1 MAQRILIADRG
12 VAAGALATRLSALG
26 FETVAVFDPPDAKA
40 PDVRLASRAIEIKF
54 GELNDPQVLVQAARQ
69 AEADAIHPGCGE
81 LGRSAKLARLCAS
94 AGIQF
99 LGVAAPQLELLQS
112 AHDMDHIAA
121 GMRIPL
127 LGDRAKPPRN
137 VLAMDVL
144 VIGNGHGSAIAAAD
158 FSSPAIRSASGAF
171 LETPIG
177 EVPLGKRLAM
187 RFHAGRLARA
197 ICLRSAATVRFWYD
211 PEKEKFWLREIDAG
225 LSPAWFLAERLS
237 GADLVSMLLTNQY
250 ELHEDLAAP
259 VSADGCLVRLLA
271 ADPGKDFAPTSGRI
285 TSFEIP
291 EEAIIASAVER
302 GLDLPPRD
310 PSHPDELAWLATVGG
325 VRARARAAMHDVLKT
340 VQIHGLET
348 NLMEARRLTVSQPG
362 IRPPAPQPSPA
373 IDVVAPGMQTTVQ
386 DYPGRIGLWDV
397 GVPPSGP
404 MDALAFRLANRIV
417 GNPESAAAL
426 EITLSGPTL
435 KFRTATVVAVCGAD
449 MQPELDGTPLPY
461 GQPVEVPAG
470 ATLRF
475 ASASGPGMR
484 AYFAVR
490 GGIDAPVYLGSKSTF
505 FLGKF
510 GGPFGRA
517 LAKGDVLRIAASDPE
532 EAPRPAAPATVPT
545 LGSEWRIGVLYGPHG
560 APDYFTDN
568 DIETFFNT
576 AWTVHHNSDRTGV
589 RLIGPKP
596 EWARKDGGEA
606 GLHPS
611 NIHDNAYAIGTVDFT
626 GDMPVILGP
635 DGPSCGGFVCPATII
650 HAELWKLGQL
660 RPGDHVSFVP
670 LTLEDSELYT
680 AQVEESLRSL
690 TTPLPTLPKPTR
702 EPAVLMEQKQPAPA
716 LVCRADGDRN
726 LLVEYGPNVLDLK
739 LRVRAHALLQAI
751 RDSQLP
757 GLLDLTPGIR
767 SLQVHY
773 DSAKLSRQELLDTI
787 AAANHEIEDLED
799 TTIPSRIVHLPISW
813 DDPSTQLAIQRYMQS
828 VNPDAPWCP
837 SNIEFIRRI
846 NGLDS
851 VDDVYRIFFDAS
863 YLVMGLG
870 DVYLGAPVAT
880 PVDPRHRLVTTKYN
894 PARTW
899 TPENAVGIGGAY
911 LCVYGMEGPGGYQ
924 FVGRTIQMW
933 NTWRQTQ
940 DFTAGSPWLLRF
952 FDQLRFYP
960 VSAAELTELREAFPH
975 GDFKLDVEETEF
987 SMRGYQEF
995 LAGIADESEA
1005 FQKKRGKAFREER
1018 ARWQRGEAPPPPPA
1032 RKSHGKANGSV
1043 PVRATTTASVTRM
1056 LIQRGQTVKAGD
1068 SLLVLASAS
1077 ADVIVMAPSD
1087 GVIDEVSCAPGDAVN
1102 AGQNLVKLRAI
1113 S

>member
-1 MAQRILIADRG
+1 MAAC
-12 VAAGALATRLSALG
+12 ALAARLSALG
-26 FETVAVFDPPDAKA
+26 YETVAVFDPPDAKA
-40 PDVRLASRAIEIKF
+40 PDVRLASRAIEVKF
-54 GELNDPQVLVQAARQ
+54 GELNDPEVLLQAARE
-69 AEADAIHPGCGE
+69 ADADAIHPGCGPLAGSPE
-81 LGRSAKLARLCAS
+81 LARLCAS

-99 LGVAAPQLELLQS
+99 LGATVPQLELLQS
-112 AHDMDHIAA
+112 SGDVEHIAT
-121 GMRIPL
+121 GMRIPVFTSV
-127 LGDRAKPPRN
+127 ATPPRN
-137 VLAMDVL
+137 TQTIDVL
-144 VIGNGHGSAIAAAD
+144 VIGDGHGNAIAVAD
-158 FSSPAIRSASGAF
+158 FSSPVTRGARGAF
-171 LETPIG
+171 LETPLAEI
-177 EVPLGKRLAM
+177 PLGKRLAM

-197 ICLRSAATVRFWYD
+197 ICLRSAATVRFQYD
-211 PEKEKFWLREIDAG
+211 PEKERFWLDGMQAEF
-225 LSPAWFLAERLS
+225 SPAWFLAERLS
-237 GADLVSMLLTNQY
+237 GADLISMLVTNRY
-250 ELHEDLAAP
+250 ELHQDLAAP
-259 VSADGCLVRLLA
+259 VSADGCMVRLLA

-291 EEAIIASAVER
+291 GDAVIATAVES
-302 GLDLPPRD
+302 GSDLPARD
-310 PSHPDELAWLATVGG
+310 PSQPDELAWVATVGG
-325 VRARARAAMHDVLKT
+325 RKSPARRAMQDVLAT

-348 NLMEARRLTVSQPG
+348 NLEDLRRITASQPG
-362 IRPPAPQPSPA
+362 IRPPASQSSPA
-373 IDVVAPGMQTTVQ
+373 IDVLAPGMQTTVQ
-386 DYPGRIGLWDV
+386 DYPGRIGRWDV

-404 MDALAFRLANRIV
+404 MDAYSFRLANRIV

-435 KFRTATVVAVCGAD
+435 KFRTAAIIAVCGAD
-449 MQPELDGTPLPY
+449 MQPELDGNPLPY
-461 GQPVEVPAG
+461 AEPVEVPAG

-490 GGIDAPVYLGSKSTF
+490 GGIEAPVYLGSKSTF

-517 LAKGDVLRIAASDPE
+517 LAKGDVLRIAPVDLES
-532 EAPRPAAPATVPT
+532 APQSAAPATVPE
-545 LGSEWRIGVLYGPHG
+545 LGNEWEIGVLYGPHG

-568 DIETFFNT
+568 DIEIFFDT

-635 DGPSCGGFVCPATII
+635 DGPSCGGFVCPATIM
-650 HAELWKLGQL
+650 HPELWKLGQL
-660 RPGDHVSFVP
+660 RPGDRVSFIP
-670 LTLEDSELYT
+670 LTLEAAERYT
-680 AQVEESLRSL
+680 SQLEESLRSL
-690 TTPLPTLPKPTR
+690 TAPLPTLPPPTR
-702 EPAVLMEQKQPAPA
+702 ESAVLMEQKQPAPA

-726 LLVEYGPNVLDLK
+726 LLIEYGPNVLDLK
-739 LRVRAHALLQAI
+739 LRFRAHALLQAI
-751 RDSQLP
+751 RESHLP
-757 GLLDLTPGIR
+757 GILDLTPGIR

-773 DSAKLSRQELLDTI
+773 DSAKLSRDTLLETI

-813 DDPSTQLAIQRYMQS
+813 DDPSTRLAIQRYTQS

-851 VDDVYRIFFDAS
+851 IDEVYRIFFDAS

-933 NTWRQTQ
+933 NTWRQTR
-940 DFTAGSPWLLRF
+940 DFAPGSPWLLRF

-960 VSAAELTELREAFPH
+960 VSAAELTEFREAFPH
-975 GDFKLDVEETEF
+975 GDFQLNIEETEF
-987 SMRGYQEF
+987 SMSAYQDF
-995 LAGIADESEA
+995 LAGISEETEA
-1005 FQKKRGKAFREER
+1005 FQNKRKKAFNEER
-1018 ARWQRGEAPPPPPA
+1018 SRWQRGEAPPPPPDPTT
-1032 RKSHGKANGSV
+1032 SHKHANGSV
-1043 PVRATTTASVTRM
+1043 PVCATATASVARM
-1056 LIQRGQTVKAGD
+1056 LIQSGQTVKAGD

-1087 GVIDEVSCAPGDAVN
+1087 GVIDEISCAPGDAVN
-1102 AGQNLVKLRAI
+1102 AGQNLMKLR
-1113 S
+1113 SL